1 MVLSSGKIP
10 GHSGTDFKHKK
21 VFQGRS
27 LFSEKRLPNPKSSGN
42 QPLSERRFRPRGT
55 LWWGIKLLLVS
66 MFLVLIVTVSH
77 FIWDCYGQAGQYS
90 QRIYLQEQ
98 QRVAMEKAES
108 YRYFL
113 ERGEGLRRVG
123 QWDIAQENYRLALK
137 ALPEGVEALR
147 GMALTLLAKC
157 YLYETTC
164 QQAKAYLG
172 ALPRDIQ
179 AELEGALKLEEI
191 LGGKKGRS
199 ADDLIL
205 KP

>member
-27 LFSEKRLPNPKSSGN
+27 LFSDIRLPNPKSSGN
-42 QPLSERRFRPRGT
+42 KPLTERRFRPRGT

-164 QQAKAYLG
+164 QQAKACLG

-191 LGGKKGRS
+191 LGRKEGRS